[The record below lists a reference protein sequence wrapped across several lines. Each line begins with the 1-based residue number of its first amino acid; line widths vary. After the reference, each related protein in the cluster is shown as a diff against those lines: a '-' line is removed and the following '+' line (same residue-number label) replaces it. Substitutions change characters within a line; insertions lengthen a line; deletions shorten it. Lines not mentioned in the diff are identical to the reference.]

1 MTDKN
6 IEDCTYILQDNADK
20 DVGRKF
26 MIVLLDSSGMYC
38 DHIFMTEGQKN
49 PTQHLKR
56 QKLTRLKHPPCEML

>member
-1 MTDKN
+1 MLRGIQK
-6 IEDCTYILQDNADK
+6 
-20 DVGRKF
+20 KF

-38 DHIFMTEGQKN
+38 NHIFMTEGQNN

>member
-1 MTDKN
+1 MQRKVLRG
-6 IEDCTYILQDNADK
+6 IQK
-20 DVGRKF
+20 KF

-38 DHIFMTEGQKN
+38 DHIFMTEGQNN